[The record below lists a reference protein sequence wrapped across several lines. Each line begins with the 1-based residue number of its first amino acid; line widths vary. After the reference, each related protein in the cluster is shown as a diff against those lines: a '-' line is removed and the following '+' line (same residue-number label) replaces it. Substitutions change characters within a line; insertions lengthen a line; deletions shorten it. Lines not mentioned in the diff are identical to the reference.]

1 MSAPH
6 PLCGWKHPGELFQ
19 TKCISHHKPASCIL
33 DGFWLWQQTPHICGV
48 SFILGFTFANNA
60 VFLNLTLLHGPNKYS
75 SCLFPLSV
83 SFWAHENRWEQGD
96 ACMLSCPVPHRLIYV
111 TLQLNHRS
119 GFLLCPLLPSC
130 VCFMLVVF
138 WSYSFLH
145 AKGAAGKGIFFFL
158 WVGESSILHNLSPFS
173 ASPHQIAILGS
184 HVTCNKA
191 PLHHRNMPINKFYIF
206 FSSAAHHRSNFS
218 K

>member
-1 MSAPH
+1 M
-6 PLCGWKHPGELFQ
+6 LCSWTWLCSMGQTNTQAVFSHSLSPFGLMRTGENRGMPVCCPALFPIGLSMWHCSRTTDQ
-19 TKCISHHKPASCIL
+19 ASFSVPCYHRVFASC
-33 DGFWLWQQTPHICGV
+33 WLFSGLIPSYTQ
-48 SFILGFTFANNA
+48 
-60 VFLNLTLLHGPNKYS
+60 
-75 SCLFPLSV
+75 
-83 SFWAHENRWEQGD
+83 REQLEK
-96 ACMLSCPVPHRLIYV
+96 A
-111 TLQLNHRS
+111 
-119 GFLLCPLLPSC
+119 F
-130 VCFMLVVF
+130 
-138 WSYSFLH
+138 
-145 AKGAAGKGIFFFL
+145 FFFL